1 MSYPRPIFF
10 KVPYDADLS
19 TVCVR
24 AAAQYQDEPYL
35 YIEYYEGIVP
45 RGWIEMSKEDIITL
59 FGYDPFEDKP
69 EPIPETLSETDQAIL
84 DTAINMEY
92 LLALQELGLLIE

>member
-1 MSYPRPIFF
+1 MTYPTPIFF
-10 KVPYDADLS
+10 KIPYDADLS
-19 TVCVR
+19 TVNVR

-35 YIEYYEGIVP
+35 YVEYYEGIVAKE
-45 RGWIEMSKEDIITL
+45 WVEMPKEDIVTL

-69 EPIPETLSETDQAIL
+69 EPIPEILSETDQAIL